1 MAQKNEVFVSFDY
14 DNDRHYKYL
23 LEAWDA
29 NPVFDFV
36 FSDKTPDEINTT
48 NIGRIK
54 AAITA
59 KVNSATHTLVI
70 VGKEANKT
78 HKHSKLIGF
87 KNWIN
92 FEIYRSKLNDNKIAA
107 VKIDKSYES
116 PDELSGAGASW
127 AMSFTE
133 DAIIKALDEAM

>member
-1 MAQKNEVFVSFDY
+1 MAKKNVFVSFDY
-14 DNDRHYKYL
+14 DNDKRYKYL

-29 NPVFDFV
+29 NPDLDFL
-36 FSDKTPDEINTT
+36 FADKTPDEIDTN

-54 AAITA
+54 AALTA
-59 KVNSATHTLVI
+59 RINQATHTLVI

-92 FEIYRSKLNDNKIAA
+92 FEIHQSKLNKNKIVAI
-107 VKIDKSYES
+107 KIDKSYES
-116 PDELSGAGASW
+116 PDELLGAGAAW
-127 AMSFTE
+127 AMSFE
-133 DAIIKALDEAM
+133 RDPILKALKEAK

>member
-1 MAQKNEVFVSFDY
+1 MAKKNVFVSFDY
-14 DNDRHYKYL
+14 DNDKHYKYL

-29 NPVFDFV
+29 NPDFDFL
-36 FSDKTPDEINTT
+36 FADKTPDEIDTT

-54 AAITA
+54 AALTTRI
-59 KVNSATHTLVI
+59 NSTDYTFVI
-70 VGKEANKT
+70 IGKEANKT

-92 FEIYRSKLNDNKIAA
+92 FEVNQSKLNNNKIVAI
-107 VKIDKSYES
+107 KIDKSYES

-127 AMSFTE
+127 AMSFTQE
-133 DAIIKALDEAM
+133 AILKALKDAG